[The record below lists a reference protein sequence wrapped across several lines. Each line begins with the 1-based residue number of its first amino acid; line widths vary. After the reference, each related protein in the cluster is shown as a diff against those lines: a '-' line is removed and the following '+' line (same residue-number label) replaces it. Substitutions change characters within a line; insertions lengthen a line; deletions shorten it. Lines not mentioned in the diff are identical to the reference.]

1 MPYAYISTSNNIPTP
16 HSHVSKMPAKTTSSQ
31 TSFAVTHP
39 HTLHSLQQLLLP
51 LKIIA
56 FISIVVSS
64 SSLICVTQAK
74 HLSNDANIGAGDM
87 AALDDAYSASMP
99 SISSS
104 SSYYGAYQ
112 NQRFAMEP
120 QDQSAVVGARVT
132 LPCRVINKQGVLQ
145 WTKDDF
151 GLGTSRDLGGFERYS
166 MIGSDEEGDYSL
178 DIYPVMLDDDA
189 RYQCQVSPGP
199 EGQPPIRSTFA
210 TLTVLVPPEAPKIT
224 QGDVI
229 YTTEDRKVDI
239 ECVSVG
245 GKPASEITWIDGL
258 GNVITSDIDYTT
270 LQMPDERRFTA
281 QSTLRLTPKKEH
293 HNTTFTC
300 QAQNTA
306 DRTYR
311 SARIRVE
318 VKYAPK
324 VKVNIIGGALED
336 GRIPEF
342 AQVRLECKADANPS
356 DLRYRWFIND
366 EPIVGGQKTEM
377 VIRNVTR
384 KFHDAIVKCEV
395 QNSVG
400 KSEDSETLDI
410 SYAPSFRQRPQ
421 SIEADVGTLISL
433 SCEVDG
439 NPTPDIVWIQ
449 HPSDRVVGIN
459 SNLTFT
465 VSNETAGRYYCK
477 ANVPGYKEI
486 TTDAYVYLKG
496 SPTIYSPPYQFGWVG
511 DTARIECSAT
521 SVPRAR
527 HVSWTFNGHEINAE
541 YGHDYSILVDPV
553 PGGVKSTLIIRD
565 SQAYHYG
572 KYNCTVVND
581 YGNDVLEINLQAQKK
596 ISPMMIIIGGTS
608 VVGCA
613 MILIIIIIV
622 YFKCKKRTKL
632 PPADVISE
640 HQISKNGGVACKM
653 EAGDRTSNYSDLKV
667 DISGGYVPYGDYSTH
682 YSPPPQY
689 LTTCSTKSNGSS
701 TILQNNHHNH
711 LQQQHMQ
718 QTLQHQHHQQHQQTP
733 PPPPTQI
740 VPMTFLSNGSAS
752 GSLTSSIV
760 GSREIRQDNGLPSL
774 QSTTA
779 SVVSSSPNGS
789 CSNQSTATHVISSS
803 VAMSVDPR
811 YSAIYGNPYLR
822 SSNSSLLPPP
832 TAV

>member
-1 MPYAYISTSNNIPTP
+1 MACSTSNTY
-16 HSHVSKMPAKTTSSQ
+16 
-31 TSFAVTHP
+31 
-39 HTLHSLQQLLLP
+39 SLKLL
-51 LKIIA
+51 IISWLCC
-56 FISIVVSS
+56 FISLPYCHGKS
-64 SSLICVTQAK
+64 SSLFTQF
-74 HLSNDANIGAGDM
+74 
-87 AALDDAYSASMP
+87 
-99 SISSS
+99 
-104 SSYYGAYQ
+104 Q

-120 QDQSAVVGARVT
+120 QDQTAVVGARVT

-151 GLGTSRDLGGFERYS
+151 GLGTSRDLAGFERYS

-199 EGQPPIRSTFA
+199 EGQPAVRSTFA
-210 TLTVLVPPEAPKIT
+210 KITVLVPPEAPKII

-229 YTTEDRKVDI
+229 HTTEDRKVDI

-245 GKPASEITWIDGL
+245 GKPAAEITWIDGF
-258 GNVITSDIDYTT
+258 GNVITDNIEYTIIP
-270 LQMPDERRFTA
+270 LPDLRRFTA
-281 QSTLRLTPKKEH
+281 KSVLKLTPKKEH

-311 SARIRVE
+311 SVKIKLE

-324 VKVNIIGGALED
+324 VRVNVIGGAVGN
-336 GRIPEF
+336 GRILEHS
-342 AQVRLECKADANPS
+342 QVRLECKADANPS
-356 DLRYRWFIND
+356 DVRYKWYIND
-366 EPIVGGQKTEM
+366 EPISGGQKTEM

-395 QNSVG
+395 QNSIG

-410 SYAPSFRQRPQ
+410 SYGPTFKEKPRSM
-421 SIEADVGTLISL
+421 EADIGSLVTLN
-433 SCEVDG
+433 CEVDG

-449 HPSDRVVGIN
+449 HPIDRVVG
-459 SNLTFT
+459 SSPNLTFS

-477 ANVPGYKEI
+477 ANVPGYAEI
-486 TTDAYVYLKG
+486 SADAYVYLKG
-496 SPTIYSPPYQFGWVG
+496 SPTISSARTQYGLIG
-511 DTARIECSAT
+511 DTARIECFAT

-527 HVSWTFNGHEINAE
+527 HVSWTFNGHEISSE
-541 YGHDYSILVDPV
+541 LGHDYSVLVDAV

-565 SQAYHYG
+565 SQSYHYG

-581 YGNDVLEINLQAQKK
+581 YGNDVAEINLQAQKSVPLLMTIVGG
-596 ISPMMIIIGGTS
+596 ISAVALLMIITIL
-608 VVGCA
+608 VV
-613 MILIIIIIV
+613 V
-622 YFKCKKRTKL
+622 YFKCKKRSKL

-640 HQISKNGGVACKM
+640 HQITKNGGVGSCKM
-653 EAGDRTSNYSDLKV
+653 EPGDRTSNYSDLKV
-667 DISGGYVPYGDYSTH
+667 DISGGYVPYGDYTTH

-701 TILQNNHHNH
+701 TIIQNNHQNH
-711 LQQQHMQ
+711 IQQQLQQQQ
-718 QTLQHQHHQQHQQTP
+718 QQQQQ
-733 PPPPTQI
+733 QQSL
-740 VPMTFLSNGSAS
+740 PMTFLSSNGN
-752 GSLTSSIV
+752 GSLTGSII
-760 GSREIRQDNGLPSL
+760 GSREIRQENGLPSL

-789 CSNQSTATHVISSS
+789 CSNQSTATHVVTATPAS
-803 VAMSVDPR
+803 AVDPR
-811 YSAIYGNPYLR
+811 FSAIYGNPYLR

>member
-1 MPYAYISTSNNIPTP
+1 ML
-16 HSHVSKMPAKTTSSQ
+16 
-31 TSFAVTHP
+31 
-39 HTLHSLQQLLLP
+39 HTMQLLL
-51 LKIIA
+51 LA
-56 FISIVVSS
+56 TIVGMVRSS
-64 SSLICVTQAK
+64 PYTS
-74 HLSNDANIGAGDM
+74 
-87 AALDDAYSASMP
+87 
-99 SISSS
+99 
-104 SSYYGAYQ
+104 YQ

-120 QDQSAVVGARVT
+120 QDQTAVVGARVT
-132 LPCRVINKQGVLQ
+132 LPCRVINKQGTLQ

-151 GLGTSRDLGGFERYS
+151 GLGTSRDLSGFERYA
-166 MIGSDEEGDYSL
+166 MVGSDEEGDYSL

-199 EGQPPIRSTFA
+199 EGQPAIRSTFA
-210 TLTVLVPPEAPKIT
+210 GLTVLVPPEAPKIT

-229 YTTEDRKVDI
+229 YATEDRKVEI

-245 GKPASEITWIDGL
+245 GKPAAEITWIDGL
-258 GNVITSDIDYTT
+258 GNVLTDNIEYTVIP
-270 LQMPDERRFTA
+270 LPDQRRFTA
-281 QSTLRLTPKKEH
+281 KSVLRLTPKKEH
-293 HNTTFTC
+293 HNTNFSC

-311 SARIRVE
+311 SAKIRVE

-324 VKVNIIGGALED
+324 VKVNVMGSLPGGA
-336 GRIPEF
+336 GGSVGGAGGGSVHMSTGSRIVEHS
-342 AQVRLECKADANPS
+342 QVRLECRADANPS
-356 DLRYRWFIND
+356 DVRYRWFIND
-366 EPIVGGQKTEM
+366 EPIIGGQKTEM

-384 KFHDAIVKCEV
+384 KFNDAIVKCEV

-421 SIEADVGTLISL
+421 SMEADVGSVVSL
-433 SCEVDG
+433 TCEVDS
-439 NPTPDIVWIQ
+439 NPQPEIVWIQ
-449 HPSDRVVGIN
+449 HPSDRVVGT
-459 SNLTFT
+459 STNLTFS

-477 ANVPGYKEI
+477 ANVPGYAEI
-486 TTDAYVYLKG
+486 SADAYVYLKG
-496 SPTIYSPPYQFGWVG
+496 SPAIGSQRTQYGLVG
-511 DTARIECSAT
+511 DTARIECFAS

-527 HVSWTFNGHEINAE
+527 HVSWTFNGQEISSE
-541 YGHDYSILVDPV
+541 SGHDYSILVDAV

-581 YGNDVLEINLQAQKK
+581 YGNDVAEIQLQAKK
-596 ISPMMIIIGGTS
+596 SVSLLMTIVGGIS
-608 VVGCA
+608 VVA
-613 MILIIIIIV
+613 FLLVLTILVVV
-622 YFKCKKRTKL
+622 YIKCKKRTKL

-640 HQISKNGGVACKM
+640 HQITKNGGVSCKL
-653 EAGDRTSNYSDLKV
+653 EPGDRTSNYSDLKV

-701 TILQNNHHNH
+701 TIMQNNHQNQLQ
-711 LQQQHMQ
+711 LQQQQ
-718 QTLQHQHHQQHQQTP
+718 QQSHHQHHTQT
-733 PPPPTQI
+733 TTL
-740 VPMTFLSNGSAS
+740 PMTFLTNSSG
-752 GSLTSSIV
+752 GSLTGSII

-789 CSNQSTATHVISSS
+789 CSNQSTTAATTTTTHVVVPSSM
-803 VAMSVDPR
+803 ALSVDPR

>member
-1 MPYAYISTSNNIPTP
+1 MM
-16 HSHVSKMPAKTTSSQ
+16 HQ
-31 TSFAVTHP
+31 
-39 HTLHSLQQLLLP
+39 LQLLL
-51 LKIIA
+51 LA
-56 FISIVVSS
+56 AVVGVARSS
-64 SSLICVTQAK
+64 
-74 HLSNDANIGAGDM
+74 
-87 AALDDAYSASMP
+87 P
-99 SISSS
+99 SPYTS
-104 SSYYGAYQ
+104 YQ

-120 QDQSAVVGARVT
+120 QDQTAVVGARVT
-132 LPCRVINKQGVLQ
+132 LPCRVVNKQGTLQ

-151 GLGTSRDLGGFERYS
+151 GLGTSRDLSGFERYA
-166 MIGSDEEGDYSL
+166 MVGSDEEGDYSL

-199 EGQPPIRSTFA
+199 EAQPAIRSSFA
-210 TLTVLVPPEAPKIT
+210 ALTVLVPPEAPKIT
-224 QGDVI
+224 QGEAI
-229 YTTEDRKVDI
+229 FATEDRKVEI

-245 GKPASEITWIDGL
+245 GKPAAEITWIDGL
-258 GNVITSDIDYTT
+258 GNVLTDNIEYTVIP
-270 LQMPDERRFTA
+270 LPDLRRFTA
-281 QSTLRLTPKKEH
+281 KSVLRLTPKKEH
-293 HNTTFTC
+293 HNTNFTC

-311 SARIRVE
+311 SAKIRVE

-324 VKVNIIGGALED
+324 VKVNVIGTLPGGAAALA
-336 GRIPEF
+336 GGAGGAHSAGSRIVEHSL
-342 AQVRLECKADANPS
+342 VRLECRADANPS
-356 DLRYRWFIND
+356 DVRYRWFIND
-366 EPIVGGQKTEM
+366 EPIIGGQKTEM

-421 SIEADVGTLISL
+421 STEADVGSVVSL
-433 SCEVDG
+433 NCEVDS
-439 NPTPDIVWIQ
+439 NPPAEIVWIQ
-449 HPSDRVVGIN
+449 HPSDRVVGT
-459 SNLTFT
+459 STNLTFS

-477 ANVPGYKEI
+477 ASVPGYAEI
-486 TTDAYVYLKG
+486 SADAFVYLKG
-496 SPTIYSPPYQFGWVG
+496 SPAIGSQRTQFGLVG
-511 DTARIECSAT
+511 DTARIECFAS

-527 HVSWTFNGHEINAE
+527 HVSWTFNGQEISAE
-541 YGHDYSILVDPV
+541 SGHDYSILVDAV

-581 YGNDVLEINLQAQKK
+581 YGNDVAEIQLQAKK
-596 ISPMMIIIGGTS
+596 SVSLLMTIVGGIS
-608 VVGCA
+608 VVA
-613 MILIIIIIV
+613 FLLVLTILVVV
-622 YFKCKKRTKL
+622 YIKCKKRTKL

-640 HQISKNGGVACKM
+640 HQITKNGGVSCKL
-653 EAGDRTSNYSDLKV
+653 EPGDRTSNYSDLKV

-701 TILQNNHHNH
+701 TILQNNHQNQLQ
-711 LQQQHMQ
+711 LQQQ
-718 QTLQHQHHQQHQQTP
+718 QHQQQQHHHHHQQHHHQAGQSNA
-733 PPPPTQI
+733 QSL
-740 VPMTFLSNGSAS
+740 PMTFLSNSSG
-752 GSLTSSIV
+752 GSLTGSII
-760 GSREIRQDNGLPSL
+760 GSREIRQENGLPSL

-789 CSNQSTATHVISSS
+789 CSNQSTAAAASASVSAATTTAGSHHVVVPSSM
-803 VAMSVDPR
+803 ALSVDPR

>member
-1 MPYAYISTSNNIPTP
+1 MHSYLYISTTP
-16 HSHVSKMPAKTTSSQ
+16 AQHSAVTTATRGMTTATTTTTTIAMSQ
-31 TSFAVTHP
+31 TTNH
-39 HTLHSLQQLLLP
+39 LCSLGKLLLSF
-51 LKIIA
+51 KIIA
-56 FISIVVSS
+56 FITIFTSSTISI
-64 SSLICVTQAK
+64 TQAK
-74 HLSNDANIGAGDM
+74 HLSRNGDL
-87 AALDDAYSASMP
+87 ASSHDEVVAYSASVP

-178 DIYPVMLDDDA
+178 DIYPIMLDDDA

-199 EGQPPIRSTFA
+199 EGQPAIRSSFA

-224 QGDVI
+224 QGEVI
-229 YTTEDRKVDI
+229 YTTEDRKADI

-245 GKPASEITWIDGL
+245 GKPAAEITWIDGL
-258 GNVITSDIDYTT
+258 GNVITNDIDYTT

-324 VKVNIIGGALED
+324 VKVSIIGGALED

-395 QNSVG
+395 QNAVG

-421 SIEADVGTLISL
+421 SIEADSGALVSL

-465 VSNETAGRYYCK
+465 VSNDTAGRYYCK

-486 TTDAYVYLKG
+486 STDAYVYLKG
-496 SPTIYSPPYQFGWVG
+496 PPTISSATYQFGWVG

-527 HVSWTFNGHEINAE
+527 HVSWTFKGHEINAE
-541 YGHDYSILVDPV
+541 YGHDYSILVDPM

-581 YGNDVLEINLQAQKK
+581 YGNDVLEINLQAQKT
-596 ISPMMIIIGGTS
+596 ISPMMIIIGGSS

-622 YFKCKKRTKL
+622 YYKCKKNAKL

-640 HQISKNGGVACKM
+640 HQINKNGGVAAKM

-667 DISGGYVPYGDYSTH
+667 DITGGYVPYGDYSTH

-718 QTLQHQHHQQHQQTP
+718 QTHMHQNHQQTP
-733 PPPPTQI
+733 PPQS
-740 VPMTFLSNGSAS
+740 VPMTFLSNGSAN
-752 GSLTSSIV
+752 GSLTGSIV
-760 GSREIRQDNGLPSL
+760 CSREIRQDNGLPSL

-789 CSNQSTATHVISSS
+789 CSNQSTATRVISSS

>member
-1 MPYAYISTSNNIPTP
+1 ML
-16 HSHVSKMPAKTTSSQ
+16 
-31 TSFAVTHP
+31 
-39 HTLHSLQQLLLP
+39 HTMQLLL
-51 LKIIA
+51 LA
-56 FISIVVSS
+56 TIVGIVRSS
-64 SSLICVTQAK
+64 PYTS
-74 HLSNDANIGAGDM
+74 
-87 AALDDAYSASMP
+87 
-99 SISSS
+99 
-104 SSYYGAYQ
+104 YQ

-120 QDQSAVVGARVT
+120 QDQTAVVGARVT
-132 LPCRVINKQGVLQ
+132 LPCRVINKQGTLQ

-151 GLGTSRDLGGFERYS
+151 GLGTSRDLSGFERYA
-166 MIGSDEEGDYSL
+166 MVGSDEEGDYSL

-199 EGQPPIRSTFA
+199 EGQPAIRSTFA
-210 TLTVLVPPEAPKIT
+210 GLTVLVPPEAPKIT

-229 YTTEDRKVDI
+229 YATEDRKVEI

-245 GKPASEITWIDGL
+245 GKPAAEITWIDGL
-258 GNVITSDIDYTT
+258 GNVLTDNIEYTVIP
-270 LQMPDERRFTA
+270 LPDQRRFTA
-281 QSTLRLTPKKEH
+281 KSVLRLTPKKEH
-293 HNTTFTC
+293 HNTNFSC

-311 SARIRVE
+311 SAKIRVE

-324 VKVNIIGGALED
+324 VKVNVMGSLPGGAV
-336 GRIPEF
+336 GSVGGAGGGSVHMSTGSRIVEHS
-342 AQVRLECKADANPS
+342 QVRLECRADANPS
-356 DLRYRWFIND
+356 DVRYRWFIND
-366 EPIVGGQKTEM
+366 EPIIGGQKTEM

-421 SIEADVGTLISL
+421 SMEADVGSVVSL
-433 SCEVDG
+433 TCEVDS
-439 NPTPDIVWIQ
+439 NPQPEIVWIQ
-449 HPSDRVVGIN
+449 HPSDRVVGT
-459 SNLTFT
+459 STNLTFS

-477 ANVPGYKEI
+477 ANVPGYAEI
-486 TTDAYVYLKG
+486 SADAYVYLKG
-496 SPTIYSPPYQFGWVG
+496 SPAIGSQRTQYGLVG
-511 DTARIECSAT
+511 DTARIECFAS

-527 HVSWTFNGHEINAE
+527 HVSWTFNGQEISSE
-541 YGHDYSILVDPV
+541 SGHDYSILVDAV

-581 YGNDVLEINLQAQKK
+581 YGNDVAEIQLQAKK
-596 ISPMMIIIGGTS
+596 SVSLLMTIVGGIS
-608 VVGCA
+608 VVA
-613 MILIIIIIV
+613 FLLVLTILVVV
-622 YFKCKKRTKL
+622 YIKCKKRTKL

-640 HQISKNGGVACKM
+640 HQITKNGGVSCKL
-653 EAGDRTSNYSDLKV
+653 EPGDRTSNYSDLKV

-701 TILQNNHHNH
+701 TILQNNHQNQLQ
-711 LQQQHMQ
+711 LQQQQ
-718 QTLQHQHHQQHQQTP
+718 QQSHHQHHPQT
-733 PPPPTQI
+733 TTL
-740 VPMTFLSNGSAS
+740 PMTFLTNSSG
-752 GSLTSSIV
+752 GSLTGSII
-760 GSREIRQDNGLPSL
+760 GSREIRQDNGMMTVVCISNFADANVAHTRKCFS
-774 QSTTA
+774 STT
-779 SVVSSSPNGS
+779 
-789 CSNQSTATHVISSS
+789 TTHVVVPSSM
-803 VAMSVDPR
+803 ALSVDPR

>member
-1 MPYAYISTSNNIPTP
+1 MLDT
-16 HSHVSKMPAKTTSSQ
+16 M
-31 TSFAVTHP
+31 
-39 HTLHSLQQLLLP
+39 QLLL
-51 LKIIA
+51 LATIA
-56 FISIVVSS
+56 GMGLRVGVVRSS
-64 SSLICVTQAK
+64 PYTS
-74 HLSNDANIGAGDM
+74 
-87 AALDDAYSASMP
+87 
-99 SISSS
+99 
-104 SSYYGAYQ
+104 YQ

-120 QDQSAVVGARVT
+120 QDQTAVVGARVT
-132 LPCRVINKQGVLQ
+132 LPCRVVNKQGTLQ

-151 GLGTSRDLGGFERYS
+151 GLGTSRDLSGFERYA
-166 MIGSDEEGDYSL
+166 MVGSDEEGDYSL

-199 EGQPPIRSTFA
+199 EAQPAIRSTFA
-210 TLTVLVPPEAPKIT
+210 GLTVLVPPESPKIT

-229 YTTEDRKVDI
+229 FATEDRKVEI

-245 GKPASEITWIDGL
+245 GKPAAEITWIDGL
-258 GNVITSDIDYTT
+258 GNVLTDNIEYTVIP
-270 LQMPDERRFTA
+270 LPDLRRFTA
-281 QSTLRLTPKKEH
+281 KSVLRLTPKKEH
-293 HNTTFTC
+293 HNTNFTC

-311 SARIRVE
+311 SAKIRVE

-324 VKVNIIGGALED
+324 VKVNVMGSLPGGA
-336 GRIPEF
+336 GASGSAGGAVGGAGGHFAGARIVEHS
-342 AQVRLECKADANPS
+342 QVRLECRADANPS
-356 DLRYRWFIND
+356 DVRYRWFIND
-366 EPIVGGQKTEM
+366 EPIIGGQKTEM

-421 SIEADVGTLISL
+421 SMEADVGSVVSL
-433 SCEVDG
+433 SCEVDS
-439 NPTPDIVWIQ
+439 NPQPEIVWIQ
-449 HPSDRVVGIN
+449 HPSDRVVGT
-459 SNLTFT
+459 STNLTFS

-477 ANVPGYKEI
+477 ANVPGYAEI
-486 TTDAYVYLKG
+486 SADAYVYLKG
-496 SPTIYSPPYQFGWVG
+496 SPAIGSQRTQYGLVG
-511 DTARIECSAT
+511 DTARIECFAS

-527 HVSWTFNGHEINAE
+527 HVSWTFNGQEISSE
-541 YGHDYSILVDPV
+541 SGHDYSILVDAV

-581 YGNDVLEINLQAQKK
+581 YGNDVAEIQLQAKK
-596 ISPMMIIIGGTS
+596 SVSLLMTIVGGIS
-608 VVGCA
+608 VVA
-613 MILIIIIIV
+613 FLLVLTILVVV
-622 YFKCKKRTKL
+622 YIKCKKRTKL

-640 HQISKNGGVACKM
+640 HQITKNGGVSCKL
-653 EAGDRTSNYSDLKV
+653 EPGDRTSNYSDLKV

-701 TILQNNHHNH
+701 TILQNNHQNQLQ
-711 LQQQHMQ
+711 LQQQQ
-718 QTLQHQHHQQHQQTP
+718 GHQSHQSHQSHHHHHQQASNAQTL
-733 PPPPTQI
+733 
-740 VPMTFLSNGSAS
+740 PMTFLTNSSG
-752 GSLTSSIV
+752 GSLTGSII

-789 CSNQSTATHVISSS
+789 CSNQSTVNASGNGNAATSTTTHVVVPSSM
-803 VAMSVDPR
+803 ALSVDPR